1 MWATQSCPTLC
12 DFIVCPWNSLGK
24 HTGVGCHSLLQGTFP
39 TQGWNPGLLPR
50 RQTLYQ
56 PSHRGSIDDTGLW
69 TIPQPPCRTAVPGT
83 HSHSRLGG
91 CALWS
96 TSRPPTT
103 PQFLADTGI
112 FCFLGLGLF
121 RFHVSVKSFLICLP
135 LCRLFLGLL
144 DTWSMH
150 RDLLQT
156 QELFAISLVYWYTN
170 SVESGIPTEGIVT
183 PQQTSFA
190 ALRNQKASFAVR
202 GVERML
208 DNCLQSPKN
217 AELKVIKQV

>member
-83 HSHSRLGG
+83 HSHSRLGIDCPLIDISSPHNTPVPG
-91 CALWS
+91 RHWYILFPWAWLVQVSCVSEIISYLS
-96 TSRPPTT
+96 SSVQTISGTSWHM
-103 PQFLADTGI
+103 I
-112 FCFLGLGLF
+112 
-121 RFHVSVKSFLICLP
+121 
-135 LCRLFLGLL
+135 
-144 DTWSMH
+144 
-150 RDLLQT
+150 
-156 QELFAISLVYWYTN
+156 
-170 SVESGIPTEGIVT
+170 
-183 PQQTSFA
+183 
-190 ALRNQKASFAVR
+190 
-202 GVERML
+202 
-208 DNCLQSPKN
+208 N
-217 AELKVIKQV
+217 A